1 MPIERKIEDQSKGR
15 SKMMKSIVLGLAIVT
30 GSSMFASAQ
39 VRVAEDRPAVVV
51 PLPIP
56 EVVGPRRDGPVVEE
70 RRKVETDGRGPR
82 GGCETKSV
90 TKEGPE
96 GSKTVTKER
105 CD

>member
-1 MPIERKIEDQSKGR
+1 
-15 SKMMKSIVLGLAIVT
+15 MKSVVLGLAIVT
-30 GSSMFASAQ
+30 GTSMFASAQ
-39 VRVAEDRPAVVV
+39 IRVAEDRPAVVV

-56 EVVGPRRDGPVVEE
+56 EVGTDRRDRRDSPVVEE
-70 RRKVETDGRGPR
+70 RRKIETDGRGPR
-82 GGCETKSV
+82 GGCDTKSV